1 MVFAGFNIVAV
12 LLAMIAAMAIGAF
25 WCSVLAK
32 RWIVAA
38 GFNAEQIE
46 SIEKGGNPAIYVI
59 AALSHLVMA
68 IVLAG
73 LIGHLGD
80 MSLWRGIV
88 SALYMWAGFV
98 VTTMVVNHRFQM
110 KPWSLTTIDAGHYL
124 FVLIAQGAIIGWM
137 GV

>member
-12 LLAMIAAMAIGAF
+12 LLAMVASMVIGAF
-25 WCSVLAK
+25 WYNVFAK
-32 RWIVAA
+32 QWVVAV
-38 GFNAEQIE
+38 GFDQEQIE
-46 SIEKGGNPAIYVI
+46 SIEKGGSPAIYVI

-68 IVLAG
+68 TVLAG

-110 KPWSLTTIDAGHYL
+110 KPWSLTIIDAGHYL
-124 FVLIAQGAIIGWM
+124 FVLLAQGAIIGSM

>member
-1 MVFAGFNIVAV
+1 MIFAGFNVVAV
-12 LLAMIAAMAIGAF
+12 VLAMVASMAIGAF
-25 WCSVLAK
+25 WYSVLAK
-32 RWIVAA
+32 PWIAA
-38 GFNAEQIE
+38 VGFSKEEFEAVEN
-46 SIEKGGNPAIYVI
+46 GGNPVIYI
-59 AALSHLVMA
+59 FAALSHLVMA

-110 KPWSLTTIDAGHYL
+110 KPWSLTVIDAGHYL

>member
-1 MVFAGFNIVAV
+1 MLFAGFNFVAV
-12 LLAMIAAMAIGAF
+12 LLAMVASMAIGAF
-25 WCSVLAK
+25 WYSVFSK
-32 RWIVAA
+32 RWIAA
-38 GFNAEQIE
+38 VGFSKEEFEVVEN
-46 SIEKGGNPAIYVI
+46 GGNPIIYI
-59 AALSHLVMA
+59 LAALSHLVMA

-110 KPWSLTTIDAGHYL
+110 KPWALTIIDAGHYL

>member
-1 MVFAGFNIVAV
+1 MIFAGVNVIAV
-12 LLAMIAAMAIGAF
+12 VLAMVASMAIGAF
-25 WCSVLAK
+25 WYNVFAK
-32 RWIVAA
+32 PWIAA
-38 GFNAEQIE
+38 VGFSKEEFEAV
-46 SIEKGGNPAIYVI
+46 EKGGSPIIYVF

-80 MSLWRGIV
+80 ISLWRGIV
-88 SALYMWAGFV
+88 TALYMWSGFV

-110 KPWSLTTIDAGHYL
+110 KSWSLTIIDAGHYL
-124 FVLIAQGAIIGWM
+124 FVLLAQGAIIGWM